1 MQKTIF
7 LEPLKKKNPDE
18 LDEAVLKE
26 FDNTFNPND
35 TQNVATQSN
44 QVEKQKE
51 INRYFYD
58 EIVIKKAKV
67 NLNRIKKYILRNLFE
82 EKKGETNHARENFF
96 SLSFDEF
103 LKELD
108 MSEEDYLLALRS
120 GVSGNGYMFMK
131 RSCKEVYTN
140 NFNRNIMETHPAN
153 NDFTLCIDENQVAAY
168 IAKYITKNEGG
179 QSKMLK
185 EVDEQCAKEGLTYS
199 EKPKKFAN
207 ALDQNREVS
216 VQEIIYRLLGYPM
229 AQFSRKIK
237 YLSTTDCQHR
247 DGILKPD
254 LSDLQEGESV
264 FLKSAVDYYEKRPG
278 KTFIPQSF

>member
-1 MQKTIF
+1 
-7 LEPLKKKNPDE
+7 
-18 LDEAVLKE
+18 
-26 FDNTFNPND
+26 
-35 TQNVATQSN
+35 
-44 QVEKQKE
+44 
-51 INRYFYD
+51 
-58 EIVIKKAKV
+58 
-67 NLNRIKKYILRNLFE
+67 
-82 EKKGETNHARENFF
+82 
-96 SLSFDEF
+96 
-103 LKELD
+103 
-108 MSEEDYLLALRS
+108 
-120 GVSGNGYMFMK
+120 
-131 RSCKEVYTN
+131 
-140 NFNRNIMETHPAN
+140 METHPAN

-199 EKPKKFAN
+199 EKLKKFAN
-207 ALDQNREVS
+207 ALDQSREVS